1 MQNPSCVSSSAAP
14 RPCHAG
20 ARLIR
25 RLRSATNS
33 LACRVACGL
42 GVALLIP
49 PAIAAIA
56 ADTDALAAQIASP
69 HRAESNRARDAYRH
83 PLGTLEFFGLRDD
96 QTVVEIWPGGS
107 AWWTEILAPYEH
119 ARGRYIAAI
128 PPEQGA
134 SEEAL
139 KGNRSFADKLAS
151 DPARYGK
158 VQLARFPAQDIVP
171 AGSADVVLSFRNL
184 HNWLTTNS
192 ADEAFASFYR
202 ALKHGGTLGLEDHR
216 ARLDEPADAQL
227 KKGYVREEEAVRLAE
242 KAGFRLVARST
253 VNDNPKDTKDY
264 AEGVW
269 TLPPTYRL
277 KAEDRARYSAIGE
290 SDRFTLKFVKP

>member
-1 MQNPSCVSSSAAP
+1 MHMRNPAQHFASFTAGGIAGCVRAA
-14 RPCHAG
+14 
-20 ARLIR
+20 L
-25 RLRSATNS
+25 
-33 LACRVACGL
+33 V
-42 GVALLIP
+42 VALAVSAVP
-49 PAIAAIA
+49 VASA
-56 ADTDALAAQIASP
+56 ADTLAAQIDSP
-69 HRAESNRARDAYRH
+69 HRTAANRARDTYRH
-83 PLGTLEFFGLRDD
+83 PLGTLQFFGVHED

-107 AWWTEILAPYEH
+107 AWWTEVLAPYVQ
-119 ARGRYIAAI
+119 AKGRYVAAI
-128 PPEQGA
+128 PSEQGA

-139 KGNRSFADKLAS
+139 KGNRTFADKLAS

-158 VQLARFPAQDIVP
+158 VSIAHFPAQDIVP

-184 HNWLTTNS
+184 HNWLTTNT
-192 ADEAFASFYR
+192 ADDAFNSFYR
-202 ALKHGGTLGLEDHR
+202 ALKHGGTLGIEDHR

-227 KKGYVREEEAVRLAE
+227 AKGYVREDEAVRLAE

-277 KAEDRARYSAIGE
+277 KDQDRARYSAIGE
-290 SDRFTLKFVKP
+290 SDRFTLKFIKP